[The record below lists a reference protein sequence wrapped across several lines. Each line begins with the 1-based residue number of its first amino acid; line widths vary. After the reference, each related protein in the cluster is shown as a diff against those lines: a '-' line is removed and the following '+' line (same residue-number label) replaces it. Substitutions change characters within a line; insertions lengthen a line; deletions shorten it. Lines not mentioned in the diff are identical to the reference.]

1 MTIHGSVTDIGAD
14 FTARLVQA
22 EQVERELTTST
33 GLREAAGRLREAT
46 ERAGCLNVIAASQR
60 AESVLAAAAILDDH
74 LNVVDQQAVMDGVV
88 DKVLV
93 VEAVAV
99 TGMFAQQRVHA
110 MREAG
115 ASWVG
120 VVVLHDL
127 SDASLGSLRFGPVDD
142 LIAI

>member
-1 MTIHGSVTDIGAD
+1 
-14 FTARLVQA
+14 
-22 EQVERELTTST
+22 
-33 GLREAAGRLREAT
+33 
-46 ERAGCLNVIAASQR
+46 
-60 AESVLAAAAILDDH
+60 
-74 LNVVDQQAVMDGVV
+74 MDGMV

-127 SDASLGSLRFGPVDD
+127 SDTNLGSLRFGPVDD
-142 LIAI
+142 LITI